1 VVAFHGL
8 GQRASAFAAQ
18 TGLVGAT
25 RAVGE
30 VLVLP
35 ESHGPAFNDGRL
47 GGGGPRDDMFT
58 LAVIGQLTGRG
69 WVDPG
74 RVTVAGYSNGAGMA
88 MAVAATHPDAVAAVV
103 SIDGELIAAPGAPR
117 PIGPV
122 QAVLVHG
129 TTDRVQPWAGRRA
142 GGLTWPSY
150 VSVLATV
157 HAWVTA
163 DHAVTPVESILVAR
177 PAPSPAGATPP
188 GRGPVP
194 AGPTRPAGSPV
205 PPRTPVVEDIP
216 MASGVVGV
224 MTWAPGPSG
233 AGVVLYTV
241 HGMGHRWP
249 VTSPAA
255 AGTPND
261 TLEPL
266 DATTVVVATAASVT
280 RQGRR
285 AALM

>member
-1 VVAFHGL
+1 V
-8 GQRASAFAAQ
+8 
-18 TGLVGAT
+18 
-25 RAVGE
+25 
-30 VLVLP
+30 
-35 ESHGPAFNDGRL
+35 
-47 GGGGPRDDMFT
+47 GGPHDDLFT

-88 MAVAATHPDAVAAVV
+88 MAVAATHPDVVAAVV

-117 PIGPV
+117 PTGPV

-142 GGLTWPSY
+142 RGLTWPSY

-157 HAWVTA
+157 HTWVTA
-163 DHAVTPVESILVAR
+163 DHAVGPVEATLR
-177 PAPSPAGATPP
+177 TPPAFPAGAGTPRRWPGLPCPTHPAGTPTPP
-188 GRGPVP
+188 P
-194 AGPTRPAGSPV
+194 
-205 PPRTPVVEDIP
+205 TPV
-216 MASGVVGV
+216 AQGVVSV
-224 MTWAPGPSG
+224 TTWAPGPSG
-233 AGVVLYTV
+233 AGVVFYTV

-266 DATTVVVATAASVT
+266 NATTVVVATAASVT
-280 RQGRR
+280 RDGPRTVPSSPQTTRSAHTGNPHH
-285 AALM
+285 ASTAG